1 MIKGVRVAPF
11 CRHWWVAA
19 GSIPAGRLPDL

>member
-11 CRHWWVAA
+11 CRRWWVVA
-19 GSIPAGRLPDL
+19 GSIPAGRLSDL